1 MLDLS
6 TMKLFFAMLAL
17 ATNVVVVA
25 YVVLVIAARFSGKPA
40 EQLARF
46 HELVRGQELLYAAIV
61 TGAATL
67 GSLYLSEIANLEPCR
82 LCWWQRYVMYPLAV
96 VLAVAAWR
104 SYVKVRVPVALAS
117 LLGAA
122 ISLYHYLVQ
131 WFPELEGNACSATV
145 PCSAHWFRVF
155 GFISIPYMALSAFAF
170 VFVMMMSL
178 RANERLTVAA
188 DSPN

>member
-25 YVVLVIAARFSGKPA
+25 YVVLVIAARLSHKGA

-46 HELVRGQELLYAAIV
+46 RELVGGQELLYAAIV
-61 TGAATL
+61 SGAATL

-82 LCWWQRYVMYPLAV
+82 LCWWQRYIMYPMAV

-104 SYVKVRVPVALAS
+104 NYAKVRVPVALAS
-117 LLGAA
+117 VLGAA

-131 WFPELEGNACSATV
+131 WFPELEGSACSATV
-145 PCSAHWFRVF
+145 PCFAHWFRVF

-170 VFVMMMSL
+170 VFVMMMTL
-178 RANERLTVAA
+178 RSNQRHAAPA
-188 DSPN
+188 DSPV